1 MNEKGKDNEIKITND
16 LILRKANKIYLELL
30 YFTINDIKKREQCY
44 YNFFSSSI
52 IENKE
57 KNKKVENK
65 ENENNKINDINNC
78 DKSSEENSFEDS
90 SDMSCEEEI

>member
-1 MNEKGKDNEIKITND
+1 MNEKGKDNEIKISND

-65 ENENNKINDINNC
+65 ENENDINNC